1 MNQASPEARPQANPD
16 ASLVDLS
23 EPPSTLPP
31 STLAPLPRPALIYP
45 HEAPANGQT
54 LTVAPG
60 VQWLRMPLPFA
71 LNHIN
76 LWVLEDGQGQVALV
90 DSGCDTPESR
100 GIWDHLLSGGD
111 TGSATGTA
119 NGSATGSVI
128 TSAPRT
134 PSALRVSRV
143 FATHMHPDHVGLAG
157 WHTRNQGCRLWMS
170 GGEYLHC
177 RTLVSDTGR
186 EAPPDAIQ
194 FFHQAGWTPEALQKY
209 RERFGGFG
217 RLIHVL
223 PDSFKRLKDGDSIQI
238 GAHTWEVIVGCGHSP
253 EHACLWCPELKL
265 FISGDQVLPRISSNV
280 SVYPTEPDADP
291 MRDWLASLDLVERR
305 VPDDVLVLPSHG
317 SCFYGLHARIKQLRE
332 GQLRS
337 LKRLR
342 ERLNEPKRAID
353 VFVALFGRPIDP
365 ADNNLLG
372 MATGESLASMN
383 YFVARGEAVRELDEH
398 GVAWYRL
405 AERVTPL

>member
-1 MNQASPEARPQANPD
+1 MTEAPPEPKPKAAPD
-16 ASLVDLS
+16 ASLVDFS
-23 EPPSTLPP
+23 EAAAPTG
-31 STLAPLPRPALIYP
+31 PLPRPALTYP
-45 HEAPANGQT
+45 HEAPPNGQT

-76 LWVLEDGQGQVALV
+76 LWILDDGPGQVALV
-90 DSGCDTPESR
+90 DSGCDTAESR
-100 GIWDHLLSGGD
+100 GIWEHVLAGGAAA
-111 TGSATGTA
+111 GATPA
-119 NGSATGSVI
+119 H
-128 TSAPRT
+128 
-134 PSALRVSRV
+134 RVSRV

-186 EAPPDAIQ
+186 EAPDDAIQ
-194 FFHQAGWTPEALQKY
+194 FFHQAGWSPEALQKY
-209 RERFGGFG
+209 RQRFGGFG
-217 RLIHVL
+217 RWIHVL
-223 PDSFKRLKDGDSIQI
+223 PDSFKRLRDGDQIQI
-238 GAHTWEVIVGCGHSP
+238 GAHIWEVIVGNGHSP
-253 EHACLWCPELKL
+253 EHASLWCPALNV

-291 MRDWLASLDLVERR
+291 MRDWLDSLDLVQRR
-305 VPDDVLVLPSHG
+305 VPADVLVLPSHG

-342 ERLNEPKRAID
+342 ERLNEPKRAVD

-383 YFVARGEAVRELDEH
+383 YFVARGEAVRELDAH

-405 AERVTPL
+405 MQARS